1 MNDSISKQNVIDT
14 IKDADVFVFYGEDI
28 TVEDA
33 IEIAIRSTKG
43 SVITDIEQLPLAQ
56 PEQKTGKWT
65 YNIDDIF
72 PMDSQMECDNC
83 HASYPIYLCNEFK
96 FCPNCGAKMER

>member
-1 MNDSISKQNVIDT
+1 MRLI
-14 IKDADVFVFYGEDI
+14 DADVLCKDLLERWSVAETRKEEMIKAVMAD
-28 TVEDA
+28 TVTPIIVLQPT
-33 IEIAIRSTKG
+33 IE
-43 SVITDIEQLPLAQ
+43 
-56 PEQKTGKWT
+56 PEQKRSKWT